1 MVCHDVSVS
10 ESFSARHDGRMV
22 AVNATQIEFPLGV
35 AVCAWCKPDE
45 LGEALGAISHGICPR
60 HLRKMKIQ
68 LLRMAK
74 PRLRKRSS
82 AQGRV
87 TMASSLF

>member
-1 MVCHDVSVS
+1 MLCHDVSVS
-10 ESFSARHDGRMV
+10 ESFFARLDGRMV
-22 AVNATQIEFPLGV
+22 AVNATQIEFPLAV
-35 AVCAWCKPDE
+35 AVCAWCKPNE

-74 PRLRKRSS
+74 PRPGKRSS
-82 AQGRV
+82 APRPV
-87 TMASSLF
+87 TMASSLL